1 MESTF
6 PFYFLPKRL
15 RISSRNIGIV
25 RKSKR
30 YSDFPIIP
38 VNSRLQ
44 SAIFLKVFQIFQ
56 NSLERKGQFHLVPH
70 RKKKKRFFIQINKCK
85 FNTYNKR
92 EILERFSHHSYAAWS
107 PLTFKIFI
115 KRVFNPSFHY
125 ARFPWTCKR
134 CKHIHDTKYDQ
145 ISEKLF
151 LKKSGLKQRG
161 FEEI

>member
-1 MESTF
+1 VIFRSFQLTRGF
-6 PFYFLPKRL
+6 KVQYFWRYFRFSKTAWSGKA
-15 RISSRNIGIV
+15 SSFG
-25 RKSKR
+25 S
-30 YSDFPIIP
+30 PP
-38 VNSRLQ
+38 
-44 SAIFLKVFQIFQ
+44 
-56 NSLERKGQFHLVPH
+56 E
-70 RKKKKRFFIQINKCK
+70 KKWFFIQINKCK

-145 ISEKLF
+145 WEIV
-151 LKKSGLKQRG
+151 LKKIG
-161 FEEI
+161 FKTTWLWRNLVTVRPHTKLHLQWRKP